1 MRKRTVLT
9 VGVVTVVGVAL
20 VLASLAVAQSGNR
33 NFDAN
38 RMSGKF
44 EVPLV
49 STNAKGSLDARLQ
62 NTTPP
67 TISYT
72 LRFENLE
79 GNVTQAHIH
88 FGQKF
93 ATGGIMIWLCGTAS
107 NPGPAGTPACVQ
119 PGHTAQTGVVTGTI
133 DAGDVILLATQA
145 IPAGAFDEA
154 VAALRSG
161 NTYANVH
168 STVAGP
174 GEIRAQIGGG
184 GGDDDDDDDD

>member
-9 VGVVTVVGVAL
+9 VGVVTVVGAAL
-20 VLASLAVAQSGNR
+20 VLASFAIAQSGNR
-33 NFDAN
+33 NFDAK
-38 RMSGKF
+38 RMAGKF

-49 STNAKGSLDARLQ
+49 STNAKGSLEARLQ

-79 GNVTQAHIH
+79 GNVTQSHIH

-93 ATGGIMIWLCGTAS
+93 TTGGIMIWLCGTVT
-107 NPGPAGTPACVQ
+107 NPGPAGTPSCNQ
-119 PGHTAQTGVVTGTI
+119 PGPNSGTVTGTI
-133 DAGDVILLATQA
+133 DAADVVAPANQG

-168 STVAGP
+168 SSIAGP

-184 GGDDDDDDDD
+184 GGGNDDDDD

>member
-1 MRKRTVLT
+1 MRRRTVL
-9 VGVVTVVGVAL
+9 VVGVATVLGATL
-20 VLASLAVAQSGNR
+20 VLASLAIAQSGQR

-38 RMSGKF
+38 RMAGKF

-49 STNAKGSLDARLQ
+49 STNATGSLDARLQ
-62 NTTPP
+62 DTTPP
-67 TISYT
+67 TITYT
-72 LRFENLE
+72 LRFNNLE

-93 ATGGIMIWLCGTAS
+93 AAGGIMIWLCGTAS
-107 NPGPAGTPACVQ
+107 NPGPAGTPSCNQ
-119 PGHTAQTGVVTGTI
+119 PGPNSGTVTGTI
-133 DAGDVILLATQA
+133 DAADVQLLATQA

-174 GEIRAQIGGG
+174 GEIRAQIGRGG